1 MAYGSYSAVAK
12 RLLFIFFWGGSRH
25 HIIIK
30 HTNPCTSA
38 CIHWIEI
45 PYESPR
51 TSAYVDRDTQAHAI
65 QHTWIEIRMEGGGD
79 NNVGYSLQ
87 TYQPCKTSPKDLER
101 KLCLLPRKPWFRSGA
116 GPVLRA
122 PCQVTMQVNLRWD
135 FTIFYIHDSTNFCKV
150 TIVWI
155 PHGGKQTVVL
165 VVRMMHRKRY
175 AQGNPASC
183 RTQAH
188 SSKCV
193 KQKILIS
200 VTFKLSPLFCC
211 SRCI

>member
-12 RLLFIFFWGGSRH
+12 RLLFVFCFLWGSRH

-38 CIHWIEI
+38 YIYTWIEI

-51 TSAYVDRDTQAHAI
+51 TSAYVDRDSQAHAL

-101 KLCLLPRKPWFRSGA
+101 AVGLAQFSGRHVKSQCKA
-116 GPVLRA
+116 IF
-122 PCQVTMQVNLRWD
+122 RWD
-135 FTIFYIHDSTNFCKV
+135 FTIF
-150 TIVWI
+150 
-155 PHGGKQTVVL
+155 
-165 VVRMMHRKRY
+165 
-175 AQGNPASC
+175 
-183 RTQAH
+183 
-188 SSKCV
+188 
-193 KQKILIS
+193 
-200 VTFKLSPLFCC
+200 
-211 SRCI
+211 

>member
-1 MAYGSYSAVAK
+1 MAYGSYSALAK
-12 RLLFIFFWGGSRH
+12 RLLFILFLGGESSSYH
-25 HIIIK
+25 HQTHKPMHFSI
-30 HTNPCTSA
+30 HT
-38 CIHWIEI
+38 WIEI

-101 KLCLLPRKPWFRSGA
+101 KLCLLPGKPWFRSGA

-122 PCQVTMQVNLRWD
+122 PCQVTMQVNLRWH

-150 TIVWI
+150 TTVWI

-165 VVRMMHRKRY
+165 VRRMHRKRY

-183 RTQAH
+183 RKQAH

-193 KQKILIS
+193 KQKMVIS
-200 VTFKLSPLFCC
+200 VTFKLSPFFLLQ
-211 SRCI
+211 